1 MNQRFR
7 AAGAKKIDFKGDF
20 APQARFFLTLKAF
33 FRNVSTGKLAKF
45 SIFNSGFHY

>member
-7 AAGAKKIDFKGDF
+7 AAGAKKLTLKEIS
-20 APQARFFLTLKAF
+20 RRRREFFLTLKAF